1 MLQIFSTNQWDE
13 HHPDS
18 TQQQA
23 IKSLEN
29 GQILYLPYLAFT
41 LSTEEQKFLSPSFA
55 DPGHKNISY
64 DARSHRLWGVQ
75 KITDEEHAQLKAMLD
90 RFCQY
95 SYRLI
100 QELLPRYTQQLAIAR
115 TSFRPVPI
123 GTAKTSYRKDDK
135 RLHVDSFPSAPVQ
148 GKRILR
154 VFSNI
159 NPNGVNRVWRVG
171 EPFEKVAKRFIPQ
184 CNKPFPGFAAL
195 LRLLKITKSY
205 RTPYDHYMLQL
216 HNRMKAD
223 EQYQLEAEQEEVHFP
238 MGSTWIVQ
246 TDQVSH
252 AAMSGQ
258 FVLEQ
263 TFYLPVK
270 AMKDEATSPLKV
282 LEKIVGCEL
291 V

>member
-1 MLQIFSTNQWDE
+1 MLQIFSTNEWDE
-13 HHPDS
+13 HHPDT

-23 IKSLEN
+23 IKSIEN
-29 GQILYLPYLAFT
+29 GQILFLPHLPFT
-41 LSTEEQKFLSPSFA
+41 LLPHEQKFLNPEFA
-55 DPGHKNISY
+55 DPKHKNISY
-64 DARSHRLWGVQ
+64 DAKTNRLWGTQ
-75 KITDEEHAQLKAMLD
+75 KLTDDEHSQLKAMLD
-90 RFCQY
+90 RYCQQ
-95 SYRLI
+95 SHQLI
-100 QELLPRYTQQLAIAR
+100 KELLPRYNQQLIVAR
-115 TSFRPVPI
+115 TSYRPTPI
-123 GTAKTSYRKDDK
+123 GKNKTSYRKDDT

-159 NPNGVNRVWRVG
+159 NPSGENRVWRVG
-171 EPFEKVAKRFIPQ
+171 EPFEKVAKQFMPE
-184 CNKPFPGFAAL
+184 CSKPVPGFSAL

-205 RTPYDHYMLQL
+205 RTEYDHYMLQM

-223 EQYQLEAEQEEVHFP
+223 QQYQEQAEQETIHFP
-238 MGSTWIVQ
+238 SGCSWIVQ

-258 FVLEQ
+258 FVMEQ

-270 AMKDEATSPLKV
+270 AMKDESKSPLKV
-282 LEKIVGCEL
+282 LENLAGHAL